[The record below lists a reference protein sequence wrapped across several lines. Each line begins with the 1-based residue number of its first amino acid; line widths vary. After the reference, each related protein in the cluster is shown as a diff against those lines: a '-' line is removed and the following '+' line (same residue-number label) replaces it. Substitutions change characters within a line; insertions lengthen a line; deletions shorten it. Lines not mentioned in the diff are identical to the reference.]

1 VSPELYVWKA
11 PLPRDREEAEALVRA
26 WRASSAGAA
35 GAAET
40 AGGTGGGLFESSDDV
55 TWFSRELTGDAPP
68 VWNPDRPATR
78 EHPDRVVVV
87 PLEEATLQDALGE
100 VYGLA
105 TKYDLVVYDPQRG
118 AVNRPQAEL
127 AAYASATFWPRGA
140 IRAVLAGVAGA
151 IVSGAAWVV
160 GIPVLSGL
168 AIVVGLFLVL
178 MAVLTFGHE
187 ARIALRNRRREID

>member
-1 VSPELYVWKA
+1 MSPELYVWKA
-11 PLPRDREEAEALVRA
+11 PLPRDADEAEALVQA
-26 WRASSAGAA
+26 WRDSAKAA
-35 GAAET
+35 PGES
-40 AGGTGGGLFESSDDV
+40 GGGAFESSDDV

-87 PLEEATLQDALGE
+87 PLEAATLQDTLAE

-118 AVNRPQAEL
+118 ALNRPQADL

-140 IRAVLAGVAGA
+140 IRAFVAGA
-151 IVSGAAWVV
+151 GGAALAIAGWFV
-160 GIPVLSGL
+160 GIPILSGIAVVIGTFL
-168 AIVVGLFLVL
+168 LVMAIY
-178 MAVLTFGHE
+178 TFVHE
-187 ARIALRNRRREID
+187 GRIRLRSGTRRQA